1 LFNLKLNFRSRPI
14 KTESAI
20 KRQDT
25 EVILNELGTF
35 EFINTIQILLIMI
48 PKIGC
53 NGDFFDE
60 EEDGREKD
68 RDEERVGEQEKK
80 KKEKY

>member
-1 LFNLKLNFRSRPI
+1 MFNLKLNFRGRPI

-20 KRQDT
+20 KRQDDYVDKSATCSSNTSDWPNT

-48 PKIGC
+48 PKIP
-53 NGDFFDE
+53 
-60 EEDGREKD
+60 KI
-68 RDEERVGEQEKK
+68 KII
-80 KKEKY
+80 